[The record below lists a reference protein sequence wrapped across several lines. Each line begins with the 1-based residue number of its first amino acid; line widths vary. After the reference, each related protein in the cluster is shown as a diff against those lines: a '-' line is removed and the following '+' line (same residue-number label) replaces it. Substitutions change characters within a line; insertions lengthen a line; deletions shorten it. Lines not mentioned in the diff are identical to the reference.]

1 MQELDSNLFTL
12 SETYLSLLKKR
23 DVLMKQLSEIK
34 QSDLAFEKGLVQ
46 QIFEIKKFAAYL

>member
-1 MQELDSNLFTL
+1 MQELDSNLYML

-23 DVLMKQLSEIK
+23 DALSKQLSEIK
-34 QSDLAFEKGLVQ
+34 QSDLAFERGLVQ